1 MICFDEIPKEA
12 FAMVDPNFFN
22 DVPIFGLLDAE
33 ERKVLA
39 DQVSIRE
46 FTAGQTV
53 FKAGDPGGLAYL
65 ILNGLVHVTIR
76 DANFEDV
83 IVDVA
88 VDGNLVG
95 MSSLMAGE
103 NHQTTAIANEDTTAI
118 EIDRND
124 IIVLLNTKPMAGLDM
139 MTIVEK
145 QLRLTHEL
153 MGKRISRNPNEE
165 FEEQETLGEKMADGV
180 ARFGGSWGFV
190 IAFGIILIIYTS
202 INSFINK
209 PWDPYPFIL
218 LNLFLSMLA
227 AIQAPVIMMS
237 QNRQDTKDRLR
248 SELDYRINLKAEL
261 EIEELLQRVGK
272 IENILVEHTN
282 EDD

>member
-1 MICFDEIPKEA
+1 MICFYEYSKEA
-12 FAMVDPNFFN
+12 AAMVDPNFFN
-22 DVPIFGLLDAE
+22 DVPIFELLDAE

-46 FTAGQTV
+46 FKEGQII
-53 FKAGDPGGLAYL
+53 FQAGDPGGLAYL
-65 ILNGLVHVTIR
+65 VQKGLVHVTIK

-88 VDGNLVG
+88 DDGSLVG

-103 NHQTTAIANEDTTAI
+103 NHQTTAIATEDTIAI

-124 IIVLLNTKPMAGLDM
+124 IIVLLNAKPMAGLDM

-145 QLRLTHEL
+145 QLRVAHEL
-153 MGKRISRNPNEE
+153 MGKRVSKNPNEE
-165 FEEQETLGEKMADGV
+165 IEDQETFGERMADGV
-180 ARFGGSWGFV
+180 AKFGGSWGFV
-190 IAFGIILIIYTS
+190 IAFGVVLVIYTS
-202 INSFINK
+202 INSIIHK

-248 SELDYRINLKAEL
+248 SELDYRVNLKAEL
-261 EIEELLQRVGK
+261 EIEEIMHRIGK
-272 IENILVEHTN
+272 IEHILVEHTN
-282 EDD
+282 QDD

>member
-1 MICFDEIPKEA
+1 
-12 FAMVDPNFFN
+12 MVDPNFFN
-22 DVPIFGLLDAE
+22 DVPIFELLDEE

-46 FTAGQTV
+46 FKAGQII
-53 FKAGDPGGLAYL
+53 FQAGDPGGLAYL
-65 ILNGLVHVTIR
+65 VRKGLVHVTIK
-76 DANFEDV
+76 DANFEDA

-88 VDGNLVG
+88 DDGSLVG

-103 NHQTTAIANEDTTAI
+103 NHQTTAIATEDTIAI

-124 IIVLLNTKPMAGLDM
+124 IIVLLNAKPMAGLDM

-145 QLRLTHEL
+145 QLRVAHEL
-153 MGKRISRNPNEE
+153 MGKRISKNPNEE
-165 FEEQETLGEKMADGV
+165 IEDQETFGEKMADGV
-180 ARFGGSWGFV
+180 AKFGGSWGFV
-190 IAFGIILIIYTS
+190 ITFAVILIVYISLNS
-202 INSFINK
+202 ILHYR
-209 PWDPYPFIL
+209 WDPYPYIL

-237 QNRQDTKDRLR
+237 QNRQDSKDRVR
-248 SELDYRINLKAEL
+248 SELDYRVNLKAEL
-261 EIEELLQRVGK
+261 EIEEILHRVGK

>member
-1 MICFDEIPKEA
+1 MICFDEFPKEA
-12 FAMVDPNFFN
+12 FAMVDPDFFN
-22 DVPIFGLLDAE
+22 DVPIFALLDAE

-39 DQVSIRE
+39 DQVSIHE
-46 FTAGQTV
+46 FKEGQV
-53 FKAGDPGGLAYL
+53 IFKAGDSGGLAYL
-65 ILNGLVHVTIR
+65 VHKGLVHVTIK

-88 VDGNLVG
+88 DDGGLVG

-103 NHQTTAIANEDTTAI
+103 SHQTTAIAADDTTTI

-124 IIVLLNTKPMAGLDM
+124 IIVLLNAKPMAGLDM

-165 FEEQETLGEKMADGV
+165 FEDQETLGEKMADAV

-190 IAFGIILIIYTS
+190 IAFGVVLIIYTT
-202 INSFINK
+202 INSTIGK

-282 EDD
+282 EED